1 MYRDIGSAFS
11 GGIAGIRMFDGVLRT
26 AEIELLHHLGPAH
39 TSQMRRQ
46 QEQDAAVRTSTLA
59 QASEVT
65 TAASLSASLPKDLG
79 SLFQGGDLGSKLIL
93 CPEPWTAQDT
103 WCLDLS
109 PIGICQTIARENAR
123 QRGGDREAAAAAAAT
138 QPWQLC
144 GEVLAVTATTIH
156 QAMHCL
162 GGVESVL
169 VLLYHLDWMG
179 PTMPSVAEGPLG
191 SEESTFDQR
200 LLQQA
205 PLPSFFYLLRD
216 LLRGSPGDLARI
228 NALNLVPLVARIL
241 RQGHDIMP
249 HLTMATLRAMQA
261 FQSALDAQGGLLPSA
276 YPDTSR
282 LWSQVQRELI
292 LNFQIWRRAGVDVQ
306 LQHLEEAK
314 RLLCQGR
321 VGDEQ
326 GRRSNASAEIGG
338 KEAGD
343 MGLGVRWIL
352 CSLFDYYPYDTSQ
365 HVSQQ
370 HLQRARQRARSL
382 SPYELDETDGEGTVA
397 DVPGFAPLERG
408 ETRQLRRILLRT
420 LELFL
425 TASEERHGGGAGG
438 QVPRPTRTDVAH
450 LIRHLLYACNRDTE
464 HTREVLQVLLRCLAD
479 GSPNAAGLAGMVL
492 AARGMDVLTHIID
505 CDDGAMAAEALNIVV
520 LLL

>member
-1 MYRDIGSAFS
+1 
-11 GGIAGIRMFDGVLRT
+11 
-26 AEIELLHHLGPAH
+26 
-39 TSQMRRQ
+39 
-46 QEQDAAVRTSTLA
+46 
-59 QASEVT
+59 
-65 TAASLSASLPKDLG
+65 
-79 SLFQGGDLGSKLIL
+79 
-93 CPEPWTAQDT
+93 
-103 WCLDLS
+103 
-109 PIGICQTIARENAR
+109 
-123 QRGGDREAAAAAAAT
+123 
-138 QPWQLC
+138 
-144 GEVLAVTATTIH
+144 
-156 QAMHCL
+156 
-162 GGVESVL
+162 
-169 VLLYHLDWMG
+169 
-179 PTMPSVAEGPLG
+179 GPLG

-382 SPYELDETDGEGTVA
+382 SVRSSTPTKSSPAGGAGRRATEPPGDRATGGASDGAGATKEPYELDETDGEGTVA

-505 CDDGAMAAEALNIVV
+505 CDDGPMAAEALNIVV
-520 LLL
+520 LLLVLATETRQQESAASRITSSLRGRAAIMVDAEQVSRALALVRTKRALTPAL